1 MTEKQILEEMVA
13 EAKKLPYEE
22 QCMLLGAARGMGMMR
37 MAQPVDLTAADAKS
51 EDNSAE

>member
-22 QCMLLGAARGMGMMR
+22 QCMLLRSRVRGSR
-37 MAQPVDLTAADAKS
+37 RS
-51 EDNSAE
+51 